1 MFGGS
6 KKNSVTL
13 REERSPGDYRFLGAT
28 LQENGD
34 LVFEGQDL
42 GQSVRQAFGC
52 AEYEWVWTV
61 KAPDVESLQRA
72 LGSRGDLLALLKKRF
87 SGANA
92 AGLQSFLE
100 EHRIAFESYSRI
112 GD

>member
-6 KKNSVTL
+6 RKNSVTL
-13 REERSPGDYRFLGAT
+13 REERTPEDYRFLGAT
-28 LQENGD
+28 FQENGD

-42 GQSVRQAFGC
+42 GQSVRKAFGC

-61 KAPDVESLQRA
+61 KAPDVDSLRRA

-87 SGANA
+87 SGAHA
-92 AGLQSFLE
+92 AGLRSFLE
-100 EHRIAFESYSRI
+100 EHEIPFESWSRI